1 MGLLLGTAA
10 CLDLDPP
17 SPTPVPVPTAT
28 STVTATA
35 PPLSSP
41 THTPSPSSTPSP
53 TLSPSP
59 TPTATPSPT
68 PTPLGPVRTP
78 VGGAA
83 GPEFTAMLAAMAAA
97 PTYRFHTDLAIG
109 PTESRVTLSGE
120 GEYQAPEHLHYTY
133 ETVVRPVEVVV
144 IGPDTYL
151 LQLDGTWQRATLTPD
166 GSPLQTP
173 PNPQDLLGL
182 LTYAA
187 QADLVGDD
195 PVPGTTTP
203 ARHLTF
209 TLSPVAL
216 GAGTRLGWTQAAGEV
231 WIAPDTR
238 RLQRLLLTFGGDPSG
253 ANTGTVTVDFR
264 DYDTPIIISAPGS

>member
-1 MGLLLGTAA
+1 MGLLLDTAA
-10 CLDLDPP
+10 CLDLVPP
-17 SPTPVPVPTAT
+17 SPTPVPLPTVTPTVIPTQTPTAT
-28 STVTATA
+28 VTPSATI
-35 PPLSSP
+35 
-41 THTPSPSSTPSP
+41 TPSPSSTPSP
-53 TLSPSP
+53 TS
-59 TPTATPSPT
+59 TATPSPT

-97 PTYRFHTDLAIG
+97 STYRFHTDLAIG

-151 LQLDGTWQRATLTPD
+151 RQLDGTWQRATLTPD

-238 RLQRLLLTFGGDPSG
+238 RLQRLHLTFGGDPSG

-264 DYDTPIIISAPGS
+264 DYNAPITISAPGS